1 MGDDNRFEETAS
13 QNVHLVNIDQS
24 FPVLTASVIC
34 PGNKTT
40 PGFEASVSVMAEVK
54 AKLDADFGIIVAGS
68 IVPLEIDELVITA
81 SEST

>member
-1 MGDDNRFEETAS
+1 
-13 QNVHLVNIDQS
+13 
-24 FPVLTASVIC
+24 
-34 PGNKTT
+34 
-40 PGFEASVSVMAEVK
+40 MAEVK